1 MFSGEAW
8 AIMIDQIPGAM
19 HALVAAGIRA
29 VKDALAVCL
38 DLFKV
43 MVPVII
49 LVKALKEFG
58 LISYLA
64 APLAPAMRLVGL
76 PGEMGLAWATAIINN
91 IYSGLAVY
99 AELARDSGGLTTAQA
114 TILAV
119 MMLIAHNLPVEAK
132 ITQKCG
138 VGFWGQVVIRMSGA
152 LVCGLL
158 MRLVFDAFALFT
170 EPAVLAFEVKPEG
183 ASLLSWAG
191 GQAWNLCMIFLVI
204 LALLLLMRGLSAIR
218 ATNLLE
224 WLLAPL
230 LRVMGIGRRAAT
242 ITVIGLVMGIAYGG
256 GLIIHEVK
264 GGKISRQDV
273 FSSITLM
280 GLSHALVEDT
290 LLMLLIGANLW
301 GVLVGRLVFSLAVV
315 AILSRLVAPRLA
327 VKNSLLARFF

>member
-1 MFSGEAW
+1 MVERVSGL
-8 AIMIDQIPGAM
+8 MR
-19 HALVAAGIRA
+19 ALAAAGIRA
-29 VKDALAVCL
+29 LRDAVSICL

-49 LVKALKEFG
+49 LVKMLKEFG

-76 PGEMGLAWATAIINN
+76 PGEMGLVWATAIINN
-91 IYSGLAVY
+91 IYSGLVVY
-99 AELARDSGGLTTAQA
+99 AELARDSGALTTAQV
-114 TILAV
+114 TILSV
-119 MMLIAHNLPVEAK
+119 MMLIAHNLPVESK

-158 MRLVFDAFALFT
+158 LRWIFDAFALFT

-183 ASLLSWAG
+183 ASLVSWAG

-204 LALLLLMRGLSAIR
+204 LALLLLMRTLSAIR
-218 ATNLLE
+218 ATDFME
-224 WLLAPL
+224 WLLSPL
-230 LRVMGIGRRAAT
+230 LRIMGIGRRAAT
-242 ITVIGLVMGIAYGG
+242 ITIIGLVMGIAYGG

-301 GVLVGRLVFSLAVV
+301 GALVGRLAFSLAVV
-315 AILSRLVAPRLA
+315 AILSRLLAPRLT
-327 VKNSLLARFF
+327 SRDTWLTRFF

>member
-1 MFSGEAW
+1 MTEQASGVMRA
-8 AIMIDQIPGAM
+8 AGS
-19 HALVAAGIRA
+19 AGIRA
-29 VKDALAVCL
+29 VKDAFWVCL

-64 APLAPAMRLVGL
+64 APLAPAMRLAGL
-76 PGEMGLAWATAIINN
+76 PGEMGLVWATAIINN
-91 IYSGLAVY
+91 IYSGMAVY
-99 AELARDSGGLTTAQA
+99 AELARDSGALTTAQV
-114 TILAV
+114 TILSV
-119 MMLIAHNLPVEAK
+119 MMLIAHNLPVESK

-152 LVCGLL
+152 LLCGVLL
-158 MRLVFDAFALFT
+158 RWIFNACALFT
-170 EPAVLAFEVKPEG
+170 EPAVLAFEVEPEG
-183 ASLLSWAG
+183 ASLPSWAG
-191 GQAWNLCMIFLVI
+191 GQAWNLCMIFFVI
-204 LALLLLMRGLSAIR
+204 LALLLLMRALTALR
-218 ATNLLE
+218 VTNALE
-224 WLLAPL
+224 WLLSPL

-290 LLMLLIGANLW
+290 LLMLLLGANLW
-301 GVLVGRLVFSLAVV
+301 GVLMGRLLFSLAAV
-315 AILSRLVAPRLA
+315 AILSRLLAPRLA
-327 VKNSLLARFF
+327 AKDSLLARFF

>member
-1 MFSGEAW
+1 MSHRVAGLLRS
-8 AIMIDQIPGAM
+8 MGGA
-19 HALVAAGIRA
+19 VIRA
-29 VKDALAVCL
+29 VKDAAVACL

-76 PGEMGLAWATAIINN
+76 PGEMGLAWATAIVNN

-99 AELARDSGGLTTAQA
+99 AELARDSGVLTTGQA

-138 VGFWGQVVIRMSGA
+138 VGFWGQVVIRMAGA
-152 LVCGLL
+152 LLCGLL
-158 MRLVFDAFALFT
+158 LRGCFDAFELFT
-170 EPAVLAFEVKPEG
+170 GPAALAFEVQPED
-183 ASLLSWAG
+183 ASLASWAG
-191 GQAWNLCMIFLVI
+191 GQIWNLCMIYGVI
-204 LALLLLMRGLSAIR
+204 LALMLLMRGLSAIR
-218 ATNLLE
+218 ATNFLE

-230 LRVMGIGRRAAT
+230 LRVVGIGRRAAT

-264 GGKISRQDV
+264 GGHISRRDV

-301 GVLVGRLVFSLAVV
+301 GVLVARLVFSLAAV
-315 AILSRLVAPRLA
+315 AILSRIVAPRLA
-327 VKNSLLARFF
+327 VKDSLLARFF